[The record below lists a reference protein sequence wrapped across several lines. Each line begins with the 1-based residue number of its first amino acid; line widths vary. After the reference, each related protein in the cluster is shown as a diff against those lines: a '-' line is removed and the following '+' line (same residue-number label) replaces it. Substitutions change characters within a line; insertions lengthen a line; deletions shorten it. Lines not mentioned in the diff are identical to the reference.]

1 MIKDLTGA
9 GTVSVDA
16 DVLIVGA
23 GTVGLVMAVE
33 LVKKGLKVVCL
44 ESGGRQQ
51 KEDEHPLNEVV
62 HLNSVYD
69 GAAHGRFR
77 CLGGTSTRWGGA
89 LIPFLSSDLDE
100 QHWPIDAQEVEA
112 YRGAVESFFS
122 LSHGSYTLDDVLGE
136 GEADHVARLAK
147 WPPFA
152 KRNVANLLSN
162 EIKTEKQV
170 EIWLHATATRFDV
183 EQGRLEKVRADAPDG
198 SQITVSAREVIFAAG
213 AIETTRL
220 LLLLDQQNNG
230 EICAADDQ
238 LGRHFHDHLSVV
250 VARLEPSDRKA
261 LNRLIGF
268 RFEAGGVM
276 RNLRFELAT
285 NSPVRTTVRPC
296 FAHIAIEEG
305 VGGGFDVLR
314 DLFRFIQQRRI
325 PKFSILMQLV
335 LSSSWLTRAVWW
347 RYIENRLLYPTKAG
361 LMVHMVVEQEPVS
374 ENQIALSASRK
385 DIFGSP
391 LAEMNWSV
399 SERDAQNLTNAVT
412 AFEKTW
418 AASDLSKLAKFV
430 RRPEGE
436 AEAELAKGGGIYHPG
451 GSTRMARQPN
461 EGVVNKDLEVFRLSN
476 LRLVATSVLPTGGGA
491 NPTMYLMML
500 AFRCVDQLAAKLK
513 RT

>member
-9 GTVSVDA
+9 GAVSLDA

-23 GTVGLVMAVE
+23 GTAGLVMAVE

-62 HLNSVYD
+62 HLKSVYD

-89 LIPFLSSDLDE
+89 LIPFLPSDLDE
-100 QHWPIDAQEVEA
+100 KHWPIKAQEVEA
-112 YRGAVESFFS
+112 YRGAVESFFG

-136 GEADHVARLAK
+136 GQGRVDHVARLAK

-162 EIKTEKQV
+162 EIKTEKQI
-170 EIWLHATATRFDV
+170 EIWLNATATQFEV
-183 EQGRLEKVRADAPDG
+183 EDGRLEKVRADAPDG
-198 SQITVSAREVIFAAG
+198 SQISVRAREVIFAAG

-250 VARLEPSDRKA
+250 AARLEPSDRKA

-268 RFEAGGVM
+268 RFEPGGVM
-276 RNLRFELAT
+276 RNLRFELAID
-285 NSPVRTTVRPC
+285 SPARATVRPC

-314 DLFRFIQQRRI
+314 DLFRFIQQRRF
-325 PKFSILMQLV
+325 PKLSTLMQLG
-335 LSSSWLTRAVWW
+335 LSSPWLMRAVWW
-347 RYIENRLLYPTKAG
+347 RYVENRLL
-361 LMVHMVVEQEPVS
+361 
-374 ENQIALSASRK
+374 
-385 DIFGSP
+385 
-391 LAEMNWSV
+391 
-399 SERDAQNLTNAVT
+399 
-412 AFEKTW
+412 
-418 AASDLSKLAKFV
+418 
-430 RRPEGE
+430 
-436 AEAELAKGGGIYHPG
+436 
-451 GSTRMARQPN
+451 
-461 EGVVNKDLEVFRLSN
+461 
-476 LRLVATSVLPTGGGA
+476 
-491 NPTMYLMML
+491 
-500 AFRCVDQLAAKLK
+500 
-513 RT
+513 